1 MFPSSTRAFVREAVA
16 DGAVLVDGRRAAK
29 GMKLRGGEKVEV
41 RELAEERDNVAAAD
55 PSVRVPCVFED
66 ESLLAYDKP
75 AGMPVQP
82 LSRKELGTMM
92 NGVVAAHPE
101 CAPLGDRPLMAGA
114 IHRIDADTSGLVLVA
129 RTAEAFDALRGQF
142 AAQTVKKTYLALVE
156 GTVAVGGTLE
166 NDLVHDPTLPFCRMI
181 DVHHNRLTRA
191 QCEGLKPLHAVTNFK
206 PVEFISTETE
216 EQTLLEVTIFTG
228 VTHQIRAQLAI
239 AGMHIVNDRLYGAFA
254 AENMTGHR
262 LHALAAK
269 FRHPVSGEQMDVRT
283 PYPRWAAA
291 FDRR

>member
-29 GMKLRGGEKVEV
+29 GMKLRGVEV

-82 LSRKELGTMM
+82 LSRRELGTMM

-156 GTVAVGGTLE
+156 GTVAAGGTLE

-181 DVHHNRLTRA
+181 DLHHNRLTRA
-191 QCEGLKPLHAVTNFK
+191 QCAGLKPLHAVTAFS
-206 PVEFISTETE
+206 PIGYRTLPARPRGVLPPSRVEPAGGNPHAPPRLGRDGARVN
-216 EQTLLEVTIFTG
+216 LL
-228 VTHQIRAQLAI
+228 
-239 AGMHIVNDRLYGAFA
+239 
-254 AENMTGHR
+254 
-262 LHALAAK
+262 
-269 FRHPVSGEQMDVRT
+269 
-283 PYPRWAAA
+283 
-291 FDRR
+291 